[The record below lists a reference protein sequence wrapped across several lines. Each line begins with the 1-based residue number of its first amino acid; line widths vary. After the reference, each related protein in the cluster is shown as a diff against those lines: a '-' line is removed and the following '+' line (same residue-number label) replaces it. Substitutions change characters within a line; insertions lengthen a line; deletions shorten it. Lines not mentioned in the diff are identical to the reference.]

1 MCFIPVITFCF
12 FEMRFYKLFLFCKKE
27 KNAIPPALAKEQRE
41 EGIGGNSFMWSQWLG
56 VSHLWITTVVAPV
69 IIALFEANSCMLK
82 LSAPGISKRAW
93 RPDVEVRAHLLQRWL
108 EKGAACKRRYSRALR
123 AVSLLRWGRAW
134 GEEKK
139 KKEKKKRK
147 AKKKR
152 KGKKER
158 KNRGKRKNGLSNF
171 LEIVID
177 NLYLLYY
184 YRVIKIEDVNYIIK

>member
-123 AVSLLRWGRAW
+123 AVSLLRWVGRGAKR
-134 GEEKK
+134 KK
-139 KKEKKKRK
+139 RKKKRK
-147 AKKKR
+147 ER
-152 KGKKER
+152 QRKKER
-158 KNRGKRKNGLSNF
+158 EKRK
-171 LEIVID
+171 
-177 NLYLLYY
+177 
-184 YRVIKIEDVNYIIK
+184 KK